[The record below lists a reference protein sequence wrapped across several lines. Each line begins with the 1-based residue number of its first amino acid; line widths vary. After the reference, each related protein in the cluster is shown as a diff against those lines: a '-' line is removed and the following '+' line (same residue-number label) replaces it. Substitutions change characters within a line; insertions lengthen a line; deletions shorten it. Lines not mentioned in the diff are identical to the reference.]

1 MAIDKAI
8 EKRSKD
14 PSSVSAAYAFMA
26 PRWNR
31 IETLLGGTHAMRQ
44 AGTEYLP
51 RHQHES
57 SQSYDARLAK
67 ATLLNMT
74 ELTLDS
80 LVGKPFSDPVK
91 PNDDVPE
98 EIKAL
103 LDDIDLQGNDLH
115 TFCRAWFR
123 DGIAKA
129 FSHVLIDFPR
139 MAEEERAVR
148 TLADDMRDKRRP
160 YWVHVN
166 PENLIF
172 ASSTTVNGVEVL
184 EHIRIH
190 EEVVSRY
197 GFTEVVSSRIKVWE
211 PGVWQVWEP
220 SDKKKDEWVMTDAG
234 EYDLDIIPLVTFYAN
249 RNGFMLGKP
258 PIEDL
263 AFLNVQH
270 WQLSADLMNTL
281 TVANFPML
289 AVSGAHDQQGD
300 VLKVGPNQL
309 LGTRNENGKFYYV
322 EHEGKAIKAAEE
334 RLTRLEDGMA
344 AYGAEF
350 LRKKPGAQTATAR
363 ALDSAESTSAL
374 QDMTRRFTDAVE
386 VALDIT
392 AMWLKKESGGTV
404 EMVLDYGPE
413 EISDVDMRTLN
424 EARRNRDLSRHYYF
438 EELKRRGTIADDFSE
453 EDNIEQLLSEE
464 QIASP
469 FATGANV
476 NFDGSSESGNDNRL
490 RDADGNIINNSSTR
504 DRKPKGTPG
513 DQGTSD
519 DEDGNAT

>member
-1 MAIDKAI
+1 VAMNAAI
-8 EKRSKD
+8 EKAAKN
-14 PSSVSAAYAFMA
+14 PATTSAAYNKMA
-26 PRWNR
+26 PRWSR
-31 IETLLGGTHAMRQ
+31 IDALLGGTAAMREMS
-44 AGTEYLP
+44 TEYLP
-51 RHQHES
+51 QHEHETS
-57 SQSYDARLAK
+57 KSYDTRLKK

-74 ELTLDS
+74 ELTLES

-91 PNDDVPE
+91 LNDDVPE
-98 EIKAL
+98 SVRSL
-103 LDDIDLQGNDLH
+103 TDDIDLQGNDIH
-115 TFCRAWFR
+115 TFCRAWYR
-123 DGIAKA
+123 EAVAKG

-139 MAEEERAVR
+139 MAEEEREVR
-148 TLADDMRDKRRP
+148 TLADDMNDRRQP
-160 YWVHVN
+160 YWIHVK

-172 ASSTTVNGVEVL
+172 ASSTTANGVEVL
-184 EHIRIH
+184 EHVRVYEPYI
-190 EEVVSRY
+190 ERY
-197 GFTEVVSSRIKVWE
+197 GFTEVERERIKVWE

-220 SDKKKDEWVMTDAG
+220 SSKKKNEWEKTDEGT
-234 EYDLDIIPLVTFYAN
+234 YDLDLIPLVTYYAN
-249 RNGFMLGKP
+249 REGLMLGKP

-289 AVSGAHDQQGD
+289 AVSGAHDQSGD

-322 EHEGKAIKAAEE
+322 EHEGKAIKAAED
-334 RLTRLEDGMA
+334 RLARLEDAMA

-392 AMWLKKESGGTV
+392 AMWLKEEQGGTV
-404 EMVLDYGPE
+404 TMLLDYGPE

-424 EARRNRDLSRHYYF
+424 EARRNRDLSRTYYF
-438 EELKRRGTIADDFSE
+438 KELQRRGTIADEFDEAENLRELQE
-453 EDNIEQLLSEE
+453 EP

-469 FATGANV
+469 FATGTNV
-476 NFDGSSESGNDNRL
+476 NFDGSSDSGVDNRA
-490 RDADGNIINNSSTR
+490 RDKDGKVINNSSTK
-504 DRKPKGTPG
+504 DRKGAPG
-513 DQGTSD
+513 DQGPGDPD
-519 DEDGNAT
+519 DGDGGQ